1 MEVLPWL
8 VPHVTARKG
17 GGATGVGSLAGPD
30 PWGSVVMV
38 FLGQERWAGHWV
50 LVIFHNYKGKEG
62 W

>member
-50 LVIFHNYKGKEG
+50 LVIFHN
-62 W
+62 